1 MKVIHKNDLML
12 LIPLINDREVFDID
26 DFNLILERFGDDYF
40 VVDGQFQRTKSNKEM
55 YKIREMVDG

>member
-12 LIPLINDREVFDID
+12 LISLINDREAFDID

-40 VVDGQFQRTKSNKEM
+40 VVDGQFQKTKSNKEM
-55 YKIREMVDG
+55 HKIREMVDG

>member
-1 MKVIHKNDLML
+1 MKLIHKNDLML
-12 LIPLINDREVFDID
+12 LIPLINDREAFDID

-40 VVDGQFQRTKSNKEM
+40 VVDGQFQKTKSNKEM